1 MTIYN
6 HIQNDST
13 SIPNNYISYIYQDS
27 KDNLWIGTNTG
38 LCKYISEKDCFEQF
52 NFETTDSPHSNYN
65 ISSLF
70 EDKNNILW
78 IGTEEGCLIS
88 FDLNTEGVKIY
99 RASQG
104 IKAIEQD
111 KSSLLIGGRNK
122 GIMHFDPIEETFY
135 QTSIDSTF
143 NSETVTTIATD
154 PKGDFWIGTQSHGI
168 YLYGKNLN
176 KLSGQTI
183 LDIHFYKDSFALLGT
198 EEEGLACY
206 NIDTDEFQYIN
217 NTHENVNLNSEG
229 ITSLYVDSTQTI
241 WIGTI
246 NGGINKFDPNRNRFA
261 HLSLS
266 PKYNTPST
274 IHCVFATRSYEKSVI
289 YWK

>member
-38 LCKYISEKDCFEQF
+38 LCKYISENCFEQF

-70 EDKNNILW
+70 EDRNNTLW

-88 FDLNTEGVKIY
+88 FDLNTEGLKIY

-111 KSSLLIGGRNK
+111 KSSLLIRGRNK
-122 GIMHFDPIEETFY
+122 GIIHFDPIEETFY
-135 QTSIDSTF
+135 QTAIDSTF

-154 PKGDFWIGTQSHGI
+154 PKGNFWIGTQVTAFI
-168 YLYGKNLN
+168 YTGKTLTNYPDRPFWTFIFI
-176 KLSGQTI
+176 KI
-183 LDIHFYKDSFALLGT
+183 LLP
-198 EEEGLACY
+198 C
-206 NIDTDEFQYIN
+206 
-217 NTHENVNLNSEG
+217 
-229 ITSLYVDSTQTI
+229 
-241 WIGTI
+241 
-246 NGGINKFDPNRNRFA
+246 
-261 HLSLS
+261 
-266 PKYNTPST
+266 
-274 IHCVFATRSYEKSVI
+274 
-289 YWK
+289 

>member
-1 MTIYN
+1 MMRIRNLIILSILFFVFQVSGKNFPDFWFEHITIADGLSQNYITDIKQDKDRLIWIGTKNGLNKYDGYEMTIYN

-38 LCKYISEKDCFEQF
+38 LCKYIPEKNCFEQF
-52 NFETTDSPHSNYN
+52 NFGTTDSPHSNYN

-122 GIMHFDPIEETFY
+122 GIMHFDPIEEAFY
-135 QTSIDSTF
+135 QTAIDSTF

-154 PKGDFWIGTQSHGI
+154 PKGDFW
-168 YLYGKNLN
+168 NL
-176 KLSGQTI
+176 SI
-183 LDIHFYKDSFALLGT
+183 
-198 EEEGLACY
+198 
-206 NIDTDEFQYIN
+206 
-217 NTHENVNLNSEG
+217 
-229 ITSLYVDSTQTI
+229 
-241 WIGTI
+241 
-246 NGGINKFDPNRNRFA
+246 R
-261 HLSLS
+261 
-266 PKYNTPST
+266 
-274 IHCVFATRSYEKSVI
+274 EKS
-289 YWK
+289 